1 MMKRDICRIFKAEL
15 ISVYNAYLKAAT
27 EKYGREC
34 IQKPFY
40 SIEFG
45 LNYSLQYNLIGGQ
58 CKIHFMPYNGGTAVN
73 IRYTLEQLEEAHYD
87 AHEKGLLEVVESQLH
102 VRGSLDKVSIEQF
115 LDYESWVKAQKE
127 QNSDYTVGPN
137 AIPTA
142 DRPNIATIVPG
153 EDPIGFRQ
161 ESMSA
166 SSSRTS
172 SYGTSSLG
180 FSSGSSYGTS
190 SSGASSSITPLQSRM
205 DEKADAGQE
214 SKLIHI
220 TQLPLQASMDSV
232 SMVNE
237 LPMAQGGEDLFC
249 KFCGKPRVPG
259 APYCA
264 YCGKRLR
271 A

>member
-1 MMKRDICRIFKAEL
+1 MMKKDICRIFKAEL

-73 IRYTLEQLEEAHYD
+73 IRYMLEQLEEAHYD

-102 VRGSLDKVSIEQF
+102 VKGSLDKVSFEQF
-115 LDYESWVKAQKE
+115 LDYESWVRTQKE
-127 QNSDYTVGPN
+127 QNADYTVGPN
-137 AIPTA
+137 AIPTE
-142 DRPNIATIVPG
+142 DRPNIATIVHG

-161 ESMSA
+161 ESMSS

-172 SYGTSSLG
+172 SYG
-180 FSSGSSYGTS
+180 
-190 SSGASSSITPLQSRM
+190 ASSTITPLQSAM
-205 DEKADAGQE
+205 EPKEEAGQE

-237 LPMAQGGEDLFC
+237 IPMAQGGEDLFC